1 MAIYVNIETGFE
13 IETDSELSGD
23 WELKTAPKKPVKRK
37 GKVEDGVTS
46 EETEPEE

>member
-1 MAIYVNIETGFE
+1 MGIYVNKETGFE

-23 WELKTAPKKPVKRK
+23 WELKKAPKKPTKK
-37 GKVEDGVTS
+37 QGKVEEDLKP

>member
-1 MAIYVNIETGFE
+1 MAIYVNTKTGFE

-23 WELKTAPKKPVKRK
+23 WELKKTPKKTTKK
-37 GKVEDGVTS
+37 QGKVEEGVKS